1 MKKITVLTF
10 LSLFCVLPLKAEAET
25 FKDAVMEYTTK
36 PDMALGCWQEIEIKV
51 QAGSE
56 LPISHFFYC
65 GCGSDKP
72 LTVILADKRPYYTT
86 SFNGSVYM
94 CDILTTPKKQ
104 EKNEDG
110 SDNPTPYKRMFFN
123 CKADGNADQN
133 GKSFLIG
140 VSEKVSGGTVT
151 SEDPDFI
158 DNAFN
163 SPYRPNRMIDS
174 TLNSILRQYR
184 TEALNYSCPN
194 LRKLGGRRP

>member
-10 LSLFCVLPLKAEAET
+10 LSLFFVFPLNAEAET
-25 FKDAVMEYTTK
+25 FNDAVMEYITK

-94 CDILTTPKKQ
+94 CDILSTPKKQ
-104 EKNEDG
+104 DKNEDG
-110 SDNPTPYKRMFFN
+110 SDNPTPYKRLFLN
-123 CKADGNADQN
+123 CKAEGNADQD

-140 VSEKVSGGTVT
+140 IGKKIAGGTVT
-151 SEDPDFI
+151 SEDADFI

-163 SPYRPNRMIDS
+163 KPYRPNHLIDS
-174 TLNSILRQYR
+174 TLNNILRQYR
-184 TEALNYSCPN
+184 TEALKYSCPD
-194 LRKLGGRRP
+194 LRKIGGKRP